1 MSIHE
6 DFLIDLACFHLR
18 FVILHEN
25 IVKKVSKKREGR
37 ECVES
42 LRRLRKMK
50 MKSKGKIWLTGYFTG
65 GEETSGAT
73 DDVIQERFCMYYM
86 VLRNK

>member
-6 DFLIDLACFHLR
+6 GFVIDLVWFHLR

-25 IVKKVSKKREGR
+25 LLKRVSKKREGR

-42 LRRLRKMK
+42 LRRLMK
-50 MKSKGKIWLTGYFTG
+50 MKSKGKIWLPGYFTG
-65 GEETSGAT
+65 GEETSGTT
-73 DDVIQERFCMYYM
+73 DDVIQEQFCMYYM
-86 VLRNK
+86 VSRNK